1 VVVGVDA
8 VGVKLSCTV
17 IHAPIEEV
25 FRATT
30 NDDHRRN

>member
-1 VVVGVDA
+1 VVVGVDSVSA
-8 VGVKLSCTV
+8 KLSCTV

-30 NDDHRRN
+30 NDDDRGN